1 MQMDRARIA
10 RDQFER
16 KVIESIQFQKAL
28 ETKQE
33 AIENGFDF
41 ESWEFTHC
49 RDCWYKFE
57 KCTCK

>member
-16 KVIESIQFQKAL
+16 KVIANVQFQQTLKA
-28 ETKQE
+28 KQE

-49 RDCWYKFE
+49 RDCWYKF
-57 KCTCK
+57 